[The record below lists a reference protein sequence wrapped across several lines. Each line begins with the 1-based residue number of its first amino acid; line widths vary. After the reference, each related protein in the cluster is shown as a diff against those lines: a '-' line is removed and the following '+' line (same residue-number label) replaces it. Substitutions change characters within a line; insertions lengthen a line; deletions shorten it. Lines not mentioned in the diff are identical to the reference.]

1 MAIFDKNFN
10 FLAIVQ
16 LFFSTFFFQ
25 ILPFSQQRILQHSRM
40 AKFLKKMDQNKWI
53 LYARFALWHVVISI
67 FLSGRPGGQAPPN
80 PPVLVIASANGL
92 GRSPRTLFRGGGGVP
107 LLITCILGKRK
118 LLYLGFST
126 GAFRPVHNI
135 FKWNSHWIFASSLP
149 YYIPCFKHKAFLP
162 KTLFKSVGNGLKYL
176 IIHHE
181 TQHFFI
187 KYFEP
192 PRNRFLDGATSVL
205 NQFQ

>member
-1 MAIFDKNFN
+1 
-10 FLAIVQ
+10 
-16 LFFSTFFFQ
+16 
-25 ILPFSQQRILQHSRM
+25 
-40 AKFLKKMDQNKWI
+40 MDQNKWI
-53 LYARFALWHVVISI
+53 LYATFALWHVVISI

-149 YYIPCFKHKAFLP
+149 YYIPCFKHKALLP

-176 IIHHE
+176 IIHHKTRHFLSSTLNPQE
-181 TQHFFI
+181 TGFWTAIPQFLTNFNKFGI
-187 KYFEP
+187 KMLSKQ
-192 PRNRFLDGATSVL
+192 LDIK
-205 NQFQ
+205 